1 MKIRNRDIN
10 IFSMSALDLFASGM
24 GAFILLAVM
33 ALPFFGN
40 VSKIPTEA
48 PLQCPEPVI
57 CPKPVPCEVCPPPTP
72 PVPPGFKKMEKLD
85 LVVVLD
91 ITGSMSG
98 EINGLKTEIRDI
110 AALLDRLS
118 DSAAMRIVVFGDD
131 AFDVPVTHFPLTL
144 TQEIDVLL
152 AQLQRVK
159 VDVGIGRGG
168 NTTDGEAVL
177 PGFMQAMQTIWRT
190 DSSRRTVVI
199 ITDDGAHPGDDRRLL
214 SAVNAFTAQS
224 STNTVSVRY
233 SGNVKAQH
241 DFYTEVV
248 AAGKGSYLDKNNGSL
263 TAALLLALLPK

>member
-57 CPKPVPCEVCPPPTP
+57 CPKPVPCQVCPPPTP
-72 PVPPGFKKMEKLD
+72 PGFQKMEKLD

-91 ITGSMSG
+91 ISGSMDK
-98 EINGLKTEIRDI
+98 EISGLKAEIRDI

-118 DSAAMRIVVFGDD
+118 DSAALRIVVFGDD
-131 AFDVPVTHFPLTL
+131 GFDVPVTHFPLTPTKDIAAL
-144 TQEIDVLL
+144 Q
-152 AQLQRVK
+152 AQLQQVS
-159 VDVGIGRGG
+159 VDVGRGRGG
-168 NTTDGEAVL
+168 NNTDGEAVF
-177 PGFMQAMQTIWRT
+177 PGFNQAMQTKWRNDAT
-190 DSSRRTVVI
+190 RRTVVI
-199 ITDDGAHPGDDRRLL
+199 ITDDITHPGDDRRLL
-214 SAVNAFTAQS
+214 SAVSAFAAT
-224 STNTVSVRY
+224 TGNTVSVRY
-233 SGNVKAQH
+233 SGSNKVQQS
-241 DFYTEVV
+241 FYTDVV
-248 AAGKGSYLDKNNGSL
+248 TAGKGSYLDKNNGSL